1 MYLIGGRAIIL
12 DHHGAVEVFL
22 ILLICNRGH
31 NLQERRLSSLV
42 CLIFIFFED
51 VLEMLEKLMF
61 SRLIRGGGILLKLG

>member
-1 MYLIGGRAIIL
+1 MYLIGGCAIIL

-31 NLQERRLSSLV
+31 NLQECRLSSLV

-61 SRLIRGGGILLKLG
+61 SRLIRGGEILLKLG